1 MAWPVLFSTLDARH
15 KKVRDGSLVTT
26 AEPESMSD
34 QEVTELASD
43 GAKSKRS
50 NIMGEPIQTMSEP
63 ESQADEEIDELASS
77 GGEGYEQLG
86 RQAEV
91 QLCLDGSFSPEGS
104 SEPLGEANRTL
115 LESAFLEME
124 AVASQASSELAAIV
138 WATADKTCL
147 SESYIVQRWNATTRF
162 TRLVEHA
169 RSPAP
174 MVQVK
179 LSTDRPSNVNHQKPL
194 NSSEQTSLPV
204 LAGPETLQQ
213 EGARKVELKLRGL
226 LIKRAMAVK
235 LPLRSRSGLRWSN
248 LLQILADN
256 GCYLDNYPDITLPG
270 TGRIRG
276 LPIAEMENLICALQS
291 DAHRCDFKK
300 YKSRSGK
307 HIYELKNSLAPV
319 VIGAPPKDRSQNSR
333 RVYLDGKIDNGGYEM
348 CSDHL
353 ECRRVHSQSALL
365 G

>member
-1 MAWPVLFSTLDARH
+1 
-15 KKVRDGSLVTT
+15 
-26 AEPESMSD
+26 MSD

-43 GAKSKRS
+43 GEKSKRS
-50 NIMGEPIQTMSEP
+50 NIMGEPIQTMSEA

-104 SEPLGEANRTL
+104 SEPLGEAKRTL

-162 TRLVEHA
+162 TRLVERA

-179 LSTDRPSNVNHQKPL
+179 LSTDRPRNVNHQKPL

-213 EGARKVELKLRGL
+213 EGARKVESKLRGL

-235 LPLRSRSGLRWSN
+235 LPLRT
-248 LLQILADN
+248 DN

-300 YKSRSGK
+300 YESRSGK
-307 HIYELKNSLAPV
+307 HIYELKNSMAPV

>member
-1 MAWPVLFSTLDARH
+1 
-15 KKVRDGSLVTT
+15 
-26 AEPESMSD
+26 MSD

-43 GAKSKRS
+43 GEKSKRS
-50 NIMGEPIQTMSEP
+50 NIMGEPIQTMSEA

-104 SEPLGEANRTL
+104 SEPLGEAKRTL

-162 TRLVEHA
+162 TRLVERA

-179 LSTDRPSNVNHQKPL
+179 LSTGA
-194 NSSEQTSLPV
+194 SLLFP
-204 LAGPETLQQ
+204 
-213 EGARKVELKLRGL
+213 
-226 LIKRAMAVK
+226 
-235 LPLRSRSGLRWSN
+235 
-248 LLQILADN
+248 
-256 GCYLDNYPDITLPG
+256 
-270 TGRIRG
+270 RI
-276 LPIAEMENLICALQS
+276 EK
-291 DAHRCDFKK
+291 F
-300 YKSRSGK
+300 
-307 HIYELKNSLAPV
+307 
-319 VIGAPPKDRSQNSR
+319 
-333 RVYLDGKIDNGGYEM
+333 
-348 CSDHL
+348 
-353 ECRRVHSQSALL
+353 
-365 G
+365 